1 MAERKSARR
10 RAPGLKAQ
18 IADEAVAVRGRLE
31 ANPTDRFA
39 RADAV
44 MGIAEPP
51 EPEDHQ
57 VTRVGFAAPR
67 RELEAIERIQDR
79 CLDKR
84 LVLSRSEV
92 FRIAL
97 SHLDE
102 ASVEEIERHK
112 AKLPVLK
119 SGPKGPRKK

>member
-1 MAERKSARR
+1 MGERKSARR

-18 IADEAVAVRGRLE
+18 IADEAVAIQGRLE
-31 ANPTDRFA
+31 DKPTDRFA
-39 RADAV
+39 RADKV
-44 MGIAEPP
+44 MGIDDSP
-51 EPEDHQ
+51 EPEGHQ

-97 SHLDE
+97 AHLDE
-102 ASVEEIERHK
+102 ASVEDRERHK
-112 AKLPVLK
+112 ATLPVLK